1 MAIVGANGTYGEG
14 ILDPIEEI
22 GVEAAV
28 ITRSLYK
35 FQDVKPMTKVAW
47 FRSKNETAFQYF
59 LNLYTFPAGTRGF
72 CDGISRAA

>member
-22 GVEAAV
+22 GIEAIV

-47 FRSKNETAFQYF
+47 FRSKNETVF
-59 LNLYTFPAGTRGF
+59 
-72 CDGISRAA
+72 